1 MKLAAPLSE
10 RLEGGA
16 HDRRRQPVAG
26 IGNAVLK
33 GLGGSVPGKGFQTL
47 ARSRHVGHE
56 LFGQLSRKEMAEFL
70 AQGNKMALAK
80 AGKSGSIIS

>member
-1 MKLAAPLSE
+1 MIAADSRLPASATPFSRVSE
-10 RLEGGA
+10 
-16 HDRRRQPVAG
+16 DP
-26 IGNAVLK
+26 
-33 GLGGSVPGKGFQTL
+33 PGKGFQTL

-80 AGKSGSIIS
+80 AGKSGSILS